1 MKKQVFERKNDSLNE
16 YLAQLDEL
24 LKRNKGGGLYEGFDV
39 NPRAFRLPGRVV
51 DPSGLGQ
58 DAMKDDLKYSAYEPG
73 VIPMEARQSRL
84 DFIPQFDFEEMRQT
98 TLERRNPADDFNDP
112 RYQEALSR
120 PVETTTEDLEQV
132 YKETGKAYGV
142 QQLIDGG
149 ILYNDGLIRYDDGTV
164 REYTGQEAEAI
175 ASMEDGSVRYSDGS
189 FRRPASQQEMNVQ
202 TGEPAYPIASNA
214 DGTVLY
220 SDGISRA
227 FDPSVGEFKKADS
240 GVINFF
246 DTFGQGYRFQPQGAN
261 DLIGQCAWFSQQ
273 ITTLPDGSSW
283 RIGNTLEQ
291 KQAYLQ
297 NYMAGGL
304 AYMPGE
310 QEAKTG
316 QSIVFDEG
324 TRWGHVA
331 TISEI
336 FRGADGQLYY
346 RLTESNYAAPNT
358 VTHDRVVSANDPK
371 ILGIVKTTPRQGY
384 DRVSYEQ
391 APDISGER
399 ALAVQENASQT
410 GEQERQGE
418 DAPEDQEVQAAP
430 MSQVTPE
437 QQRELQPQQRDRYLG
452 QTINEGIIQP
462 IAQAPQQFAEAIQP
476 MSPERQAL
484 AQVPEQLAQKVGVQA
499 EFGLSE
505 GIAGQDPMQ
514 ARISAL
520 SRQPKEYNPYR
531 QLLGNI
537 TERVGDRLGIPE
549 GSFSETIAGGPTKR
563 TNQALAS
570 QIGGEK
576 PESVPG
582 IRQNI
587 LDIGQDIG
595 NRASQVVNPVLS
607 KAGEGIEA
615 LKDKASNLF
624 QKTPLMGLFEGQKQV
639 GDTKGSTMIDTS
651 GGREQGD
658 NRDAF
663 FKFGGADQYANY
675 LIDNAEQQK
684 GGALDTSLFK
694 SDFFKDPNRIANV
707 FGETFMGKSATDKYR
722 DYLGEQVKPGFD
734 EPYRT
739 ERRQEGDTLYEYKIP
754 IEQYFQNQYFKNL
767 ISETPDVLKSGFSY
781 DQFQLPT
788 VTKSAS
794 EFKGET
800 PVDSRFSPI
809 FKSGAVDLFKRA
821 GSKVGQ
827 LAGDIFKKPA
837 PVYQGATPSMSY
849 EIPQAQRSIFSAPAP
864 MSVSIPSTQRTAIS
878 TVPKVSSGGSS
889 GSSGS
894 GSSRSSAPSSP
905 NLASI
910 TPSVASRATA
920 IQRAEQKQGGIKV
933 GSGVVS
939 TAPVKESS
947 SSAQIKRSPSK
958 SIFASAAS
966 WLKNLFRRR

>member
-24 LKRNKGGGLYEGFDV
+24 LKRNRGGGLYEGFDV

-84 DFIPQFDFEEMRQT
+84 YFQPEFDLGQEEDPREDVGQ
-98 TLERRNPADDFNDP
+98 EIDFNSHSGLQQVM
-112 RYQEALSR
+112 QELTSIPVSR
-120 PVETTTEDLEQV
+120 TEDGGLL
-132 YKETGKAYGV
+132 YSNGV
-142 QQLIDGG
+142 V
-149 ILYNDGLIRYDDGTV
+149 RYDDGTSRQATRQDVPQVV
-164 REYTGQEAEAI
+164 RQF
-175 ASMEDGSVRYSDGS
+175 SDGSVLLTNGLFINPSSKIGRGYSGLAGLSDLIFGTQARVTQKFGNQNPKYYGPQGHRGVDFGTRDLPAEQRNIAFGFPVEVVQVIRAESGS
-189 FRRPASQQEMNVQ
+189 PYGNSLLLQLPNGSMLRLSH
-202 TGEPAYPIASNA
+202 
-214 DGTVLY
+214 L
-220 SDGISRA
+220 SDMEN
-227 FDPSVGEFKKADS
+227 FSVGNT
-240 GVINFF
+240 VRPF
-246 DTFGQGYRFQPQGAN
+246 DY
-261 DLIGQCAWFSQQ
+261 IG
-273 ITTLPDGSSW
+273 TP
-283 RIGNTLEQ
+283 GNTGRSTAEHLDVE
-291 KQAYLQ
+291 Y
-297 NYMAGGL
+297 YT
-304 AYMPGE
+304 P
-310 QEAKTG
+310 
-316 QSIVFDEG
+316 
-324 TRWGHVA
+324 
-331 TISEI
+331 
-336 FRGADGQLYY
+336 DGQL
-346 RLTESNYAAPNT
+346 A
-358 VTHDRVVSANDPK
+358 DPETFWLNSVDL
-371 ILGIVKTTPRQGY
+371 IDTDAINQSLQ
-384 DRVSYEQ
+384 
-391 APDISGER
+391 SGK
-399 ALAVQENASQT
+399 ENLS
-410 GEQERQGE
+410 
-418 DAPEDQEVQAAP
+418 PEDQQWVEAQEQAIAQGLNMTVDP
-430 MSQVTPE
+430 GRFEAQAQQE
-437 QQRELQPQQRDRYLG
+437 QQAQQPQQEGSLG